1 MGTKSLS
8 SKRWILLPGTLC
20 TGAVFDGF
28 LDVLG
33 VPHPMRHHVE
43 LDRPKIEDYCAIFE
57 NVSED
62 TIVCGFSLGAIIA
75 AHFAD
80 RMAAQSIVLF
90 GVNPYPDDP
99 AKAQSRIDLAT
110 DVKAR
115 GGAAALRMR
124 TSAVYGESSEKTL
137 EAIFQMADASA
148 DGIDAQTQLALTR
161 PGTLSTLAKARM
173 SVLSLTGS
181 HDSSA
186 PPSQGLAAAQAAPN
200 GQFHSLEGLGHFAL
214 LADPSACASAL
225 AHLMETQH
233 DTV

>member
-1 MGTKSLS
+1 MGTKSLA

-20 TGAVFDGF
+20 TGAVFEGF

-33 VPHPMRHHVE
+33 VSHSLRHHVE
-43 LDRPKIEDYCAIFE
+43 LDRPKIEDYCATFE

-62 TIVCGFSLGAIIA
+62 TIVCGFSLGAIVA

-80 RMAAQSIVLF
+80 RMAAQSLVLF
-90 GVNPYPDDP
+90 GVNPFADDP
-99 AKAQSRIDLAT
+99 AKAQSRNDLAA

-124 TSAVYGESSEKTL
+124 TPAVYGESSERTL

-148 DGIDAQTQLALTR
+148 DRIDAQTQLALTR
-161 PGTLSTLAKARM
+161 PDALSTLAKARM

-186 PPSQGLAAAQAAPN
+186 PPSQGLAAAQATPN

-214 LADPSACASAL
+214 VEDPNACASAL